1 MKVVK
6 MKVLLTVPSLDVPKF
21 KGLAKVSAK
30 LVEGLKDKVDLEV
43 LEVFKAGKH
52 YLRYIYNLTSIPLR
66 QAISKADIIHS
77 VTPESG
83 ALISL
88 LKPTVITFHD
98 FIPYTQD
105 IKLRDFILLYTD
117 FMWGTAVRNAK
128 ALVAVSSLTAK
139 LLEKIYKR
147 KAIVI
152 NPGVDEKFKP
162 MKVKKEKLTL
172 GFFANF
178 SYRKG
183 VDKAIEVYK
192 LVKEKIDCK
201 LILAGGKLQTVYQ
214 KQFDVEKMIKGL
226 KDVEIKGYIPEE
238 KVVEL
243 YNSFDFFLF
252 PSQMEGFGIPIL
264 EAQKCGVPVFVFKDA
279 LIPKE
284 AKAKAIECN
293 SVEDMAN
300 KIIKLANDRKTYK
313 KIREEG
319 IKYAKKFSWKNVAK
333 AYLKIYESIGK

>member
-1 MKVVK
+1 MRI
-6 MKVLLTVPSLDVPKF
+6 LLTVPSLDVPKF
-21 KGLAKVSAK
+21 KGLAKFSYK
-30 LVEGLKDKVDLEV
+30 LAENLKDKVDLEI
-43 LEVFKAGKH
+43 LEVYKGK
-52 YLRYIYNLTSIPLR
+52 NLFFDYSKNLFYTPLK
-66 QAISKADIIHS
+66 QILSKAEIIHATS
-77 VTPESG
+77 PECG
-83 ALISL
+83 ALISF

-98 FIPYTQD
+98 FLLYSQD
-105 IKLRDFILLYTD
+105 IKLKDLVRLYST
-117 FMWGTAVRNAK
+117 FTWGLAVRNAK
-128 ALVAVSSLTAK
+128 ALVAVSSLTAN

-214 KQFDVEKMIKGL
+214 KQFDVEKMVKGL

-243 YNSFDFFLF
+243 YNSFDFFVF
-252 PSQMEGFGIPIL
+252 PSIYEGFGIPIL
-264 EAQKCGVPVFVFKDA
+264 EAQRCGVPVFVFKDA

-284 AKAKAIECN
+284 AKAKAIECD
-293 SVEDMAN
+293 SIEDMAN
-300 KIIKLANDRKTYK
+300 KIVKLVTDRKTYK

-319 IKYAKKFSWKNVAK
+319 IKYAKKFSWKNVAE
-333 AYLKIYESIGK
+333 AYLKIYEEIKK